1 MMDSLFGT
9 THRGGDMARVA
20 SRNMAER
27 LARSRRRSTHEY
39 HLDVGARGTEQ
50 VLSRS
55 ELSRLKD
62 CNEHLLRAA
71 VPGIDW
77 LHRQLGDLGYCLLLA
92 DCSGATL
99 EMRASDQRAGHFSLA
114 GLREG
119 PAGRSQPRVPVAL
132 ARPSSTGRRCW
143 STVTSTT

>member
-99 EMRASDQRAGHFSLA
+99 EMRASGQRAGHFSLA

-119 PAGRSQPRVPVAL
+119 GLLVGASPGYLWHWHGHRRQGAGAGPR
-132 ARPSSTGRRCW
+132 
-143 STVTSTT
+143 